1 MKKEESPETWEGE
14 LAESKKGEESRV
26 DSPSPPCLHG
36 MVQGRQRN
44 LAHDEEDHLGA
55 LVSRQCAGKGACGEK
70 TEERVGSGKAGS
82 CRGVPPQPFSQT
94 NYCEECQLTLPG
106 SHPLTYYS
114 RGYGEG
120 LWHRE
125 GMLQWH
131 WNRKTLSPYNHV
143 WTSEFSPSISMCIP
157 IVFSLSSFLPF
168 VFLSLTSPPILWPP
182 DVKSGLI

>member
-44 LAHDEEDHLGA
+44 LAHDEEDHLRA

-94 NYCEECQLTLPG
+94 NYCEECQLTLSG

-120 LWHRE
+120 LWDLE
-125 GMLQWH
+125 GTLQWH

-143 WTSEFSPSISMCIP
+143 WTSEFCPSISMCIP
-157 IVFSLSSFLPF
+157 TGFSLSSFLPLSF
-168 VFLSLTSPPILWPP
+168 FLSPPLQYF
-182 DVKSGLI
+182 GHLM